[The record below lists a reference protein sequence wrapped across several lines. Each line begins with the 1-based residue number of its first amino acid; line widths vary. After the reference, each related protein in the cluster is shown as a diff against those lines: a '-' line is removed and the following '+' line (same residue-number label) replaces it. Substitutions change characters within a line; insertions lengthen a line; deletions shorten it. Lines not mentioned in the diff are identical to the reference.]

1 METSVDRLTSSWFR
15 YSRRKARRNRAPAVR
30 SRSPKRIRPVGRSVG
45 PSVVRP
51 AWIHRGSSLENDFS
65 SERGKRRHS
74 ENLGRNRDASFTDVG
89 LVVSEDRSFD
99 RSSIHEKSGE
109 MRRVGTGQDETR
121 RDETGRDGFQVSRNS
136 VAVGYDRSNSRP
148 TTGNAI
154 SKLISIFYLYAP
166 ASSRQFYTSAI
177 FRGVYVRPAASS
189 LVEPYAE
196 RTREERSIDR
206 SNRERP
212 ITTKRILSIRGTILW
227 PTHRR

>member
-1 METSVDRLTSSWFR
+1 MRLLNYPVNTLPAGCCIQGSVTSSADHLQGAFNR
-15 YSRRKARRNRAPAVR
+15 VTTTSIANNRANF
-30 SRSPKRIRPVGRSVG
+30 SPFSFHLSQYLEFAFVSIDGIIRIM
-45 PSVVRP
+45 
-51 AWIHRGSSLENDFS
+51 FS
-65 SERGKRRHS
+65 SETRQG
-74 ENLGRNRDASFTDVG
+74 
-89 LVVSEDRSFD
+89 
-99 RSSIHEKSGE
+99 
-109 MRRVGTGQDETR
+109 ETR
-121 RDETGRDGFQVSRNS
+121 QRRETRRDGFQVSRNS

-189 LVEPYAE
+189 RRTYE
-196 RTREERSIDR
+196 RIRGKIDR

>member
-1 METSVDRLTSSWFR
+1 MLLIASRARRPIANNRANFSLHFPSPFASKYLKFPFVSIGGITRVMFSSKTKD
-15 YSRRKARRNRAPAVR
+15 KARRDNDA
-30 SRSPKRIRPVGRSVG
+30 KRN
-45 PSVVRP
+45 
-51 AWIHRGSSLENDFS
+51 ET
-65 SERGKRRHS
+65 RRD
-74 ENLGRNRDASFTDVG
+74 ET
-89 LVVSEDRSFD
+89 
-99 RSSIHEKSGE
+99 
-109 MRRVGTGQDETR
+109 RRDETR